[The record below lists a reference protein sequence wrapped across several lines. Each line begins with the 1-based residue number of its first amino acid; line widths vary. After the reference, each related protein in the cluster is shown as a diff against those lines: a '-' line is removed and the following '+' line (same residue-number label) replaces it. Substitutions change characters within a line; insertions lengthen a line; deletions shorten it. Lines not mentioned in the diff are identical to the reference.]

1 MGNIVLLDDL
11 TINQIAAGEV
21 IERPASVVKELIEN
35 SIDAGSTRITVEI
48 KNGGISFIRVSD
60 NGKGIEP
67 DDMEMAFERHATSKI
82 RRAED
87 ILNITSMGFR
97 GEALA
102 SIAAIANVEMVS
114 RKKDTRIGHRIVV
127 EGGIKLEESETGY
140 PVGTTITVK
149 NLFYNT
155 PVRYKFLKK
164 DYTESGYIEDAI
176 TRAALVNPNISFRL
190 INSGKTVIQ
199 TSGNGE
205 IADVIYSIYGKD
217 IASNVIS
224 VNYEFEDIKVSGMA
238 GKPEIARSNRTQQ
251 LFFVNGRYVKNRTL
265 TAAAEQAYKDIIPA
279 NKYAFLVLNVEISPN
294 LIDVNVH
301 PAKLEIKFEDEN
313 KAFKAVYHAIK
324 EAIEK
329 INEKPKVEEN
339 PFSKHIKHN
348 HFEELN
354 QIKKPENLEEKSD
367 MVFEAIRDDSDE
379 YREKKSSKFFKKKQ
393 KENEF
398 GTNENLMEEVYK
410 FRKGLKEIGVAEVS
424 AYTPIVIPTNEEEE
438 KQLEQELIENNKN
451 TVSQET
457 EEIVYDKELKES
469 AESVE
474 EDEEKSIFDD
484 ILNVAEKE
492 TENIREEE
500 NEPELIE
507 EKPIEED
514 IIEYST
520 ENDESLNGTLIS
532 SSQENEEEK
541 DIISTPSEEDVEKRA
556 LEIIKNR
563 EQKDYTNIEQKDNP
577 KTSFS
582 DMYSKIFGNTIS
594 SDSVKVNEEKLTE
607 KEKSLFDEIRN
618 SVIRKEEK
626 QEETEI
632 ERNLNDSENDDVSD
646 LDNIN
651 EVEMQNSSEET
662 KDIIYEKND
671 FTNAEVEEQAKDA
684 DEVFVP
690 VRDDDYVEA
699 NSNEIVFSG
708 NIEDDE
714 NEGNNSEEKIN
725 EEESLKETEVNED
738 VEEKNETIEEQS
750 QGIIAEVQNSEIE
763 EVASTGKN
771 YRVVGEAFNQYAI
784 MEYPNEMAIVDVKEA
799 NEKLIYNRV
808 KEAFYGKD
816 KDNQTMLMADVIPL
830 TNKETDLIKEY
841 LNLFE
846 SAGFE
851 LEAFGENTIKLST
864 VPNVCIDM
872 NTKHLFLELLDDCA
886 SYEKLSKEDKED
898 CFIKNISKKVA
909 DTIELDEIEG
919 GSEKIIDELY
929 ETDNPLNYDDGRSI
943 AMKLSKYDIER
954 KFSRK

>member
-21 IERPASVVKELIEN
+21 IERPASVVKEMVEN

-127 EGGIKLEESETGY
+127 EGGIKLEESETGS

-217 IASNVIS
+217 IASNVVS
-224 VNYEFEDIKVSGMA
+224 VNYDFEDIKVSGMI

-438 KQLEQELIENNKN
+438 KQLEQEIIENNKN

>member
-21 IERPASVVKELIEN
+21 IERPASVVKEMIEN

-87 ILNITSMGFR
+87 ISNITSMGFR

-114 RKKDTRIGHRIVV
+114 RKRDTRVGHRIVV
-127 EGGIKLEESETGY
+127 EGGIKLEESETGS

-199 TSGNGE
+199 TTGNGE
-205 IADVIYSIYGKD
+205 IADVIYNIYGKD
-217 IASNVIS
+217 IANNVVH
-224 VNYEFEDIKVSGMA
+224 VNYDYEDIKVCGMV

-279 NKYAFLVLNVEISPN
+279 NKYAFIVLNIEISPN
-294 LIDVNVH
+294 LIDVNIH
-301 PAKLEIKFEDEN
+301 PAKLEIKFEDDN

-324 EAIEK
+324 ETIEK

-339 PFSKHIKHN
+339 PISKHIKHH
-348 HFEELN
+348 HFEELD

-367 MVFEAIRDDSDE
+367 VVFEAIRDDSDE
-379 YREKKSSKFFKKKQ
+379 YREKKTSKFFKKKQ

-424 AYTPIVIPTNEEEE
+424 AYTPIVVPTSEEEE
-438 KQLEQELIENNKN
+438 KLLERDIIENNKKTTNQN
-451 TVSQET
+451 TVEV
-457 EEIVYDKELKES
+457 VYDEESTETPEL
-469 AESVE
+469 VQPV
-474 EDEEKSIFDD
+474 EEKSIFDD
-484 ILNVAEKE
+484 ILDETEKE
-492 TENIREEE
+492 AEAIQKEE
-500 NEPELIE
+500 NETEIIE
-507 EKPIEED
+507 EKPLEEE
-514 IIEYST
+514 IIDYST
-520 ENDESLNGTLIS
+520 ENDESLNGTPIVNAKES
-532 SSQENEEEK
+532 EEK
-541 DIISTPSEEDVEKRA
+541 KDNISTPSEEDVEMRT

-594 SDSVKVNEEKLTE
+594 SDSIKVNDEKLTE
-607 KEKSLFDEIRN
+607 KEKNLFNEIKN
-618 SVIRKEEK
+618 SVIKKEDEEITNNVELENNSELHENTKEEI
-626 QEETEI
+626 QNHSEVAEET
-632 ERNLNDSENDDVSD
+632 
-646 LDNIN
+646 IN
-651 EVEMQNSSEET
+651 EQSDSKDEQE
-662 KDIIYEKND
+662 KDIE
-671 FTNAEVEEQAKDA
+671 
-684 DEVFVP
+684 EVFVP
-690 VRDDDYVEA
+690 VRNDDYVEA

-708 NIEDDE
+708 NIIDDE
-714 NEGNNSEEKIN
+714 NEENVENNIEEKVDSEQSKENIADQK
-725 EEESLKETEVNED
+725 EESQAI
-738 VEEKNETIEEQS
+738 EKSSQEKIE
-750 QGIIAEVQNSEIE
+750 EVQNAEIE
-763 EVASTGKN
+763 EVANAGKD
-771 YRVVGEAFNQYAI
+771 YRVVGEAFNQYAV
-784 MEYPNEMAIVDVKEA
+784 MEYPNEIAIVDVKEA
-799 NEKLIYNRV
+799 NEKLIYNRI

-909 DTIELDEIEG
+909 DTIELDEVDG

-929 ETDNPLNYDDGRSI
+929 ETKNPFNYDDGRSI